1 MGIKKTPAFTIEVRV
16 GCSCKDETSYNVH
29 ESTLKILKFLTN
41 VMDALDH
48 HSASPSEV
56 YLLHTFNHIGL
67 SWARWVWGK
76 ALLFSKSCG
85 LSLRSFY
92 VEMSL

>member
-67 SWARWVWGK
+67 S
-76 ALLFSKSCG
+76 
-85 LSLRSFY
+85 
-92 VEMSL
+92 

>member
-1 MGIKKTPAFTIEVRV
+1 MTQNQNTSLGSSPSDLEQAIYQNEMGIKKTPAFTTEVRV

-56 YLLHTFNHIGL
+56 YLLHPFNHIGL
-67 SWARWVWGK
+67 S
-76 ALLFSKSCG
+76 
-85 LSLRSFY
+85 
-92 VEMSL
+92 